1 MRIAYMLA
9 LIFAIA
15 PLASTEKSDHLTHVE
30 AYFSPKDNIDA
41 KLISLIEQETSSIKA
56 AVYCLTHRGIINA
69 LMDAKKRGVQV
80 ELIIDPFTVKARA
93 PLRRMAQSG
102 MAIYVWDPQQKQM
115 TDRGKLRTP
124 LMHNKFCVFS
134 KLGVVWTGS
143 FNFTSEG
150 ALANQEN
157 VIVVHGVDQVAP
169 FIEQFDSIKAE
180 GCKSLRDFFSI
191 PKKNK
196 SKNKKETNNLP

>member
-1 MRIAYMLA
+1 MKIASLLA
-9 LIFAIA
+9 LVFAVA
-15 PLASTEKSDHLTHVE
+15 PLICEEEASHHAYVE
-30 AYFSPKDNIDA
+30 SYFSPKDNVDT

-69 LMDAKKRGVQV
+69 LVEAKKRGVEV

-150 ALANQEN
+150 SLANQEN
-157 VIVVHGVDQVAP
+157 VVVVHDKTQVAP
-169 FIEQFDSIKAE
+169 FVEQFDSIKAE

-196 SKNKKETNNLP
+196 NKKETKNFP

>member
-1 MRIAYMLA
+1 MRISSLLA
-9 LIFAIA
+9 LLIAVA
-15 PLASTEKSDHLTHVE
+15 PLICEEERSHSAHVE
-30 AYFSPKDNIDA
+30 SYFSPRDNVDA

-69 LMDAKKRGVQV
+69 LVEAKKRGVEV

-150 ALANQEN
+150 SLANQEN
-157 VIVVHGVDQVAP
+157 VVVVHDKTQVAP
-169 FIEQFDSIKAE
+169 FVEQFDSIKAE

-196 SKNKKETNNLP
+196 NKKETKNFP